1 MNTNPQTM
9 ENGMSQKEIYEE
21 FVDWLG
27 KTWWEL
33 PESEQLMPII
43 KARCTAEK
51 ESGRKLWKK

>member
-1 MNTNPQTM
+1 
-9 ENGMSQKEIYEE
+9 MSQKEIYEE